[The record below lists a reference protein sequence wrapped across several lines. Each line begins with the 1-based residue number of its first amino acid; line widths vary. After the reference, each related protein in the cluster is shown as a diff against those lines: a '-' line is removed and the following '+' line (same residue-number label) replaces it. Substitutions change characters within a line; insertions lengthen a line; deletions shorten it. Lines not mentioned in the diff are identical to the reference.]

1 MSDKE
6 TPESF
11 FHMHL
16 VSDATGETA
25 ISAARA
31 VSSQYTNTT
40 AIEHVYPLVRRQSQL
55 AEVIESIDQEP
66 GIVLYTIVEPE
77 IAKQLETQCAKMG
90 TPCVSLL
97 KPVANLFQSYLG
109 TPNQQKVGAQH
120 ALNLNYFNR
129 IEALDFTMIHDDGVL
144 PVNIEEA
151 DIILIGISRTSK
163 TPTSIYL
170 ANRGFKTANYPLVP
184 NVEIP
189 NEIVNAHHPIIV
201 ALIATAD
208 QIYHVRQNRELG
220 VNAIANTMLGDDGYT
235 NRATIAEELSYTR
248 KLCKQN
254 NWPMIDVTR
263 KSIEEASATI
273 LDLRQRHIEKLNNE
287 NTDQTETR

>member
-1 MSDKE
+1 
-6 TPESF
+6 
-11 FHMHL
+11 
-16 VSDATGETA
+16 
-25 ISAARA
+25 
-31 VSSQYTNTT
+31 
-40 AIEHVYPLVRRQSQL
+40 
-55 AEVIESIDQEP
+55 
-66 GIVLYTIVEPE
+66 
-77 IAKQLETQCAKMG
+77 
-90 TPCVSLL
+90 
-97 KPVANLFQSYLG
+97 
-109 TPNQQKVGAQH
+109 
-120 ALNLNYFNR
+120 
-129 IEALDFTMIHDDGVL
+129 MIHDDGVL

-189 NEIVNAHHPIIV
+189 KEIVNAHHPIIV

-263 KSIEEASATI
+263 KSFEEASATI
-273 LDLRQRHIEKLNNE
+273 LDLRQRHIEKLNNA
-287 NTDQTETR
+287 NTDHSENG